1 MKKSI
6 LKLGNALNQTEQKQI
21 NGGGAVGF
29 CDGEGNCPSGQ
40 YCDGI
45 YCYTK
50 DGSGSGTGTG
60 TGTGSNN
67 CTGPWEFCPNGGI
80 SCTGC

>member
-6 LKLGNALNQTEQKQI
+6 LNLGRALNKAEQKTI

-29 CDGEGNCPSGQ
+29 CDVYGNCPSGQ
-40 YCDGI
+40 YCKGD
-45 YCYTK
+45 YCYMN
-50 DGSGSGTGTG
+50 GSGGNTGG
-60 TGTGSNN
+60 DN
-67 CTGPWEFCPNGGI
+67 CTGPWQLCPNGDI

>member
-6 LKLGNALNQTEQKQI
+6 LNLGRTLNKIEQKLI

-40 YCDGI
+40 YCEGI
-45 YCYTK
+45 YCYVN
-50 DGSGSGTGTG
+50 DGGNDGPGNGS
-60 TGTGSNN
+60 N